1 MQPHPHLL
9 TFVEDLFIS
18 AVYAPVH
25 AAQIVAAFEEV
36 MASYQT
42 FRGKG
47 LVAIGGDLNARSGYN
62 GDVIV
67 SADGKRLLDMCRE
80 AGLTVVNS
88 MVDIC
93 QGDFTRVQD
102 ACLNGVNI
110 TLKTTIDYVLV
121 PVEQEDRTVSLT
133 IDADSG
139 LDSDHRPLLM
149 EAYQEQEEGGE
160 G

>member
-1 MQPHPHLL
+1 
-9 TFVEDLFIS
+9 
-18 AVYAPVH
+18 
-25 AAQIVAAFEEV
+25 

-102 ACLNGVNI
+102 ACVNGVNI
-110 TLKTTIDYVLV
+110 TFKSKGLRQGVAQDFGSSCMSMGC
-121 PVEQEDRTVSLT
+121 P
-133 IDADSG
+133 DAAST
-139 LDSDHRPLLM
+139 
-149 EAYQEQEEGGE
+149 
-160 G
+160 